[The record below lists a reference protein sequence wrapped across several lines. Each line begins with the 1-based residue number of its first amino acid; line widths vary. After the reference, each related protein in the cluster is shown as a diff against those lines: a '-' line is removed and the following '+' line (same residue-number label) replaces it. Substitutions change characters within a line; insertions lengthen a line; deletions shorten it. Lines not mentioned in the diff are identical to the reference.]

1 MHKTKVNG
9 WYGIAGF
16 QWLRSDCC
24 PVEVKMFSFFPY
36 NHNFS
41 LSPDTQA
48 QAAQFEL
55 TCKCKDDARVRSY
68 GQLSY
73 VTLTVNCN
81 YRPTCGCPV
90 WGGWRGWSQTEAR
103 APPNGQTAALPRW
116 PSCCG
121 YAASTWKSIAWNK
134 CEIMTDE
141 CRASCI
147 RVLVFHTSHWALS
160 PRSCSLDQMLWT
172 LPACSG
178 CRLLSPHVH
187 WCFCIWASYTRPS
200 TQTHRRFIPIGRR
213 RHHRKMRLFMN
224 GIETRRQFT
233 PLVLC
238 FPADE
243 DKWVSPTGGKA
254 QLAVCQ
260 RAGQWQWR
268 QSGRRMWG
276 GRHGGGRWGGLG
288 PNQWLVS

>member
-1 MHKTKVNG
+1 MIWHRRFSMTT
-9 WYGIAGF
+9 
-16 QWLRSDCC
+16 LRLLPSWGED
-24 PVEVKMFSFFPY
+24 VQL
-36 NHNFS
+36 FS
-41 LSPDTQA
+41 LQSQFPPEPWYTSTSSSVWAHLQVQGWRESPFLLPTLIRD
-48 QAAQFEL
+48 AA
-55 TCKCKDDARVRSY
+55 
-68 GQLSY
+68 
-73 VTLTVNCN
+73 VNCN

-90 WGGWRGWSQTEAR
+90 WGGWRGWCQTEAR
-103 APPNGQTAALPRW
+103 APPNGQTAALPGW

-147 RVLVFHTSHWALS
+147 RALVFHTSHWPLS

-178 CRLLSPHVH
+178 WRLLSPHVH

-213 RHHRKMRLFMN
+213 RHHHKMRLFMN
-224 GIETRRQFT
+224 GIETRGQFT

-288 PNQWLVS
+288 PNQRLVS